1 MRKVD
6 LSKRS
11 DQQEILDEIGLPY
24 QDLCA
29 TLKQLARINQLTF
42 AYTSYQ
48 NALISFWRKSPKHNE
63 PIRILD
69 IGSGY
74 GDQLRCLYR
83 FCLVRGIRVE
93 MTGIDTNPTVTQ
105 IAKEATPHDV
115 PISFVTGNIFDMNSD
130 RQYDI
135 IMNSL
140 MMHHQ
145 TNDDIIRFMEWMTQH
160 STLGWL
166 INDLHRHPI
175 AYHFIRI
182 FTKIFRFH
190 PMIQNDAPISVA
202 RGFQTEELNDYI
214 RKANINPSRIKIR
227 WLPNFRYIIRYAH
240 TL

>member
-1 MRKVD
+1 M
-6 LSKRS
+6 
-11 DQQEILDEIGLPY
+11 EISCETSID
-24 QDLCA
+24 
-29 TLKQLARINQLTF
+29 F
-42 AYTSYQ
+42 A
-48 NALISFWRKSPKHNE
+48 LF
-63 PIRILD
+63 
-69 IGSGY
+69 G
-74 GDQLRCLYR
+74 
-83 FCLVRGIRVE
+83 GIRVE
-93 MTGIDTNPTVTQ
+93 MTGMDTNPTVAQ
-105 IAKEATPHDV
+105 IAKEATSHDV
-115 PISFVTGNIFDMNSD
+115 PISFVAGNIFDMNSD
-130 RQYDI
+130 QRYDI

-202 RGFQTEELNDYI
+202 RGFQIEELNDYI
-214 RKANINPSRIKIR
+214 RKANINPSRIKIS